1 MREQFYIL
9 KVEIV
14 NDGRKGGGAHK
25 QQGAGSFSGRAE
37 VSGYASIPVVL
48 FFADLLIH
56 HLQHTGTIAGFGLIA
71 MDDKIF
77 VYLGTVIMEDV
88 LCSV

>member
-9 KVEIV
+9 KAEIV
-14 NDGRKGGGAHK
+14 NDGRRWGRSAQTARCRKLFRQSRGFRICIDSRGA
-25 QQGAGSFSGRAE
+25 
-37 VSGYASIPVVL
+37 

>member
-1 MREQFYIL
+1 M
-9 KVEIV
+9 
-14 NDGRKGGGAHK
+14 
-25 QQGAGSFSGRAE
+25 
-37 VSGYASIPVVL
+37 VL

-88 LCSV
+88 LCSVYDTSHFLSPLGNTL